1 MNLMV
6 RFEGPLLKATFE
18 DRPNRFLGTVRVD
31 DRRVSCY
38 IPNPGRMEELLIPGT
53 EVYLSEKAPVHRKT
67 SYDLVLVKKGG
78 TLVSIDSR
86 IPNKFMAEF
95 IEKGLIREF
104 DGYGIGRQEYTF
116 GDSRLDFLL
125 TQGAEKMFLEVKSC
139 TLVVGGVAL
148 FPDAPTKRG
157 SRHLRALI
165 SGLAQGRAS
174 VAFVIQRD
182 DASTLRPNEATD
194 PVFAETIREAERK
207 GVEVYAYSS
216 NVTLEGI
223 TIKKRVQVNL

>member
-1 MNLMV
+1 
-6 RFEGPLLKATFE
+6 
-18 DRPNRFLGTVRVD
+18 
-31 DRRVSCY
+31 
-38 IPNPGRMEELLIPGT
+38 
-53 EVYLSEKAPVHRKT
+53 
-67 SYDLVLVKKGG
+67 
-78 TLVSIDSR
+78 
-86 IPNKFMAEF
+86 
-95 IEKGLIREF
+95 
-104 DGYGIGRQEYTF
+104 
-116 GDSRLDFLL
+116 
-125 TQGAEKMFLEVKSC
+125 
-139 TLVVGGVAL
+139 VAL

-157 SRHLRALI
+157 SRHLRTLI
-165 SGLAQGRAS
+165 SSLAQGRAS